1 MQKDPINPTYYD
13 DLFDQI
19 LENKFSTEDLIKI
32 YEFNVFKYIYRWR
45 NKNGLQ
51 DLKKA
56 RWYLNEMIKKLDN
69 PENEEKVN

>member
-56 RWYLNEMIKKLDN
+56 RWYLNSMIEKLDN
-69 PENEEKVN
+69 LENEEKVN

>member
-56 RWYLNEMIKKLDN
+56 RWYLDEMIKKLDN

>member
-19 LENKFSTEDLIKI
+19 LENKFSTEDLVKI

-69 PENEEKVN
+69 SENEEKVN

>member
-1 MQKDPINPTYYD
+1 MEDLAINPTYYD
-13 DLFDQI
+13 DVFDQL
-19 LENKFSTEDLIKI
+19 LENKFSTEDLVKI

-56 RWYLNEMIKKLDN
+56 RWYLDEMIKKLDN

>member
-19 LENKFSTEDLIKI
+19 LKNKFSTEDLIKI

-69 PENEEKVN
+69 SENEEKVN